1 MRELSATHVRKV
13 DIPGHPHKSR
23 SDVLRAGVVKA
34 QSAAGRGVGAQR
46 RGLDEAEH
54 STMLKWVMAGPQVLH
69 QELAEMSTVI
79 SRVKPVLIVLE
90 TGRQIGP
97 VTQTQTNDQ
106 RAVKAC
112 NQTDA
117 PNLIVR
123 ERWRASRLPS
133 VPSALRGLDPRHPL
147 RREQAVIGA
156 SVRVHRGDTR
166 SLGLALRDRASGL
179 WGVCKVRV
187 SRDQRPGLRLHL
199 LGRLHSDEAS
209 VEQQVVDNFQ
219 RAGNEKR
226 HVDQCRSSKH

>member
-1 MRELSATHVRKV
+1 MPRTSVKWTSPAIHT
-13 DIPGHPHKSR
+13 KSR
-23 SDVLRAGVVKA
+23 SDVLRAGLVKA

-123 ERWRASRLPS
+123 GRWRASRTYAGRRGGREGSGRGCYAPEGSNPS
-133 VPSALRGLDPRHPL
+133 
-147 RREQAVIGA
+147 
-156 SVRVHRGDTR
+156 
-166 SLGLALRDRASGL
+166 
-179 WGVCKVRV
+179 
-187 SRDQRPGLRLHL
+187 
-199 LGRLHSDEAS
+199 
-209 VEQQVVDNFQ
+209 
-219 RAGNEKR
+219 
-226 HVDQCRSSKH
+226 